1 MDSLMDKNI
10 SFDSLISIWLFW
22 DILWHA
28 LVSIYFLLSEQ
39 WYADIL
45 SGMLSRIYSDWLFLA
60 SILAFFLKFFLTF
73 FLACYPASILSFF
86 LASICHLFNSDILSD
101 MYASYRTYTWIEM
114 GSKECRPSWSI
125 LTSTLTMLFWHS
137 LSVIPSD
144 ILSGMCLGPDPDRV
158 RKCRSGPG
166 RYHNTLAI
174 WGSGAGVAH
183 RIRSWQTGRRRQ
195 KE

>member
-1 MDSLMDKNI
+1 
-10 SFDSLISIWLFW
+10 
-22 DILWHA
+22 
-28 LVSIYFLLSEQ
+28 
-39 WYADIL
+39 
-45 SGMLSRIYSDWLFLA
+45 MLSRICSDWLFLA

-125 LTSTLTMLFWHS
+125 LTSTLIMLFWHS

-195 KE
+195 KEWRKENLRRKEGRQVVRQVGNKNLSRRYETNKYWDWNCETNGK